1 MGFYDGSG
9 DDNPSDK
16 THGTFFQV
24 LPTPRPYARFP
35 FFDMVNNRDINAALI
50 LRPHKQVTISSEFH
64 ALRLSNAK
72 DLWYSGGGAYQPW
85 TFGYQGRNA
94 GGPRS
99 LANLYDTSVEYRMK
113 PNVTLTG
120 YYGFA
125 S

>member
-35 FFDMVNNRDINAALI
+35 FFDMVNNRDINASLI

-64 ALRLSNAK
+64 ALRLSSEK
-72 DLWYSGGGAYQPW
+72 DL
-85 TFGYQGRNA
+85 FGISVVERINL
-94 GGPRS
+94 GP
-99 LANLYDTSVEYRMK
+99 LAIRDGTREVRDHW
-113 PNVTLTG
+113 PICTTPV
-120 YYGFA
+120 
-125 S
+125 